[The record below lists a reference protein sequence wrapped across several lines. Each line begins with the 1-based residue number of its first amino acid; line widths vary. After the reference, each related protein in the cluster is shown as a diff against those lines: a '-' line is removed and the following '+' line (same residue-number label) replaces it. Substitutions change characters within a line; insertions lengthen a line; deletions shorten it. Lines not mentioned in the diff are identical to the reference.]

1 MNVLAWL
8 RDWAIIAVCPW
19 FAIYLLW
26 KGPILGGVVLAALTA
41 LACASRISRQ

>member
-1 MNVLAWL
+1 MRLLAWV

-26 KGPILGGVVLAALTA
+26 HGPILAGLLLALLTA
-41 LACASRISRQ
+41 FACASRISRQ